1 MDQPE
6 KDPHHMS
13 TIRATHHHRPPS
25 APRRPMRPSLLG
37 RAVVAGLVA
46 LSATTFTVGSTVAPA
61 AADVLPAAH
70 GLIVGLV
77 EGATI
82 DEVNA
87 RQGTVTIGSLPALD
101 AYLVD
106 WTDGRPAD
114 AVEAALALDPAVD
127 FVNPNQT
134 VRTPEVAFSGR
145 IYKWATAAPG
155 TGTEQWAA
163 TALGLDAAHAVTTG
177 AGITVAV
184 VDTGID
190 LADPT
195 FAGVVAAGTD
205 FVDGD
210 SVPSDDRNGIDE
222 NGNGEID
229 EAAGHGT
236 FVAGLVHLVAPS
248 ARLMPVRVLDSDG
261 NTDTFTL
268 ATAMVWAADHG
279 ADVVNLSL
287 GQSGSSTLLKDAVDH
302 LWDRGVLA
310 VGAAGNEGRSRD
322 SFPGAAKCAIDV
334 TSTGR
339 TDVISEFASTSSNID
354 VAAPGEDLVSNFPFS
369 GTGWASWS
377 GTSMSAPLVAG
388 EVALLRS
395 MRPDLNLG
403 TIARVVVRSGPLA
416 IGATGS
422 MKGIRRI
429 DIAAAVVRTATARP
443 LTSDCLQ

>member
-1 MDQPE
+1 MSTHRA
-6 KDPHHMS
+6 PHHL
-13 TIRATHHHRPPS
+13 RPPS
-25 APRRPMRPSLLG
+25 VARRPRRSGRLL
-37 RAVVAGLVA
+37 RAVLAGSVA
-46 LSATTFTVGSTVAPA
+46 LSATSVAIGGSVAPV
-61 AADVLPAAH
+61 AADVLPEAQ

-77 EGATI
+77 DGATI

-101 AYLVD
+101 AFLVD
-106 WTDGRPAD
+106 WTDGRPGD
-114 AVEAALALDPAVD
+114 AVEAALALDPGVE

-145 IYKWATAAPG
+145 IYKWASAAPG
-155 TGTEQWAA
+155 TSTEQWAA
-163 TALGLDAAHAVTTG
+163 STLGLESAHAITTG

-184 VDTGID
+184 VDTGLD
-190 LADPT
+190 LTDPT
-195 FAGVVAAGTD
+195 FAGLVDTGID

-248 ARLMPVRVLDSDG
+248 ARLLPVRVLDSDG

-268 ATAMVWAADHG
+268 ASAMVWAADHG

-287 GQSGSSTLLKDAVDH
+287 GQSGSSTLLKETVEL
-302 LWDRGVLA
+302 LWSRGVLA

-339 TDVISEFASTSSNID
+339 TDRISDFASTSSNID

-377 GTSMSAPLVAG
+377 GTSMSSPLVAG

-395 MRPDLNLG
+395 MRPDLSLG
-403 TIARVVVRSGPLA
+403 TIARLVVRTGPS
-416 IGATGS
+416 ATGLVGS

-429 DIAAAVVRTATARP
+429 DIAAAVRRTATARP
-443 LTSDCLQ
+443 ISSECLQ